1 MSEEKKVD
9 IYKISESDCK
19 KFGYKK
25 KNLEIVLKANE
36 NGKPNKK

>member
-1 MSEEKKVD
+1 MQEEKKVD
-9 IYKISESDCK
+9 IYKISDADCK